1 MPFVCTYG
9 DMVRTPIFL
18 IYIFMK
24 INKDKFKRS
33 NTNQTFGGQ
42 QRKSF
47 NPNFS
52 MNNTLNR
59 GRKPSYDHTA
69 DSNNADNRDEKRK
82 TPFENTRKPFNS
94 DRKPFERDRRPFNS
108 DRKPFELDRKPFNSE
123 RKPRQTGDN
132 RSYTPRD
139 SRKRDYAETPRNLYS
154 AGNSRQA
161 RYSADFMDMSKPMRL
176 NRFLANSNI
185 CSRREA
191 DDFIASGVVSVNGQ
205 IVTTL
210 GTKIVPAQ
218 DKVYFHNEPVSLEKK
233 VYILLNKPKNIITTS
248 DDPKDRKTVLD
259 LINGACQQRVY
270 PVGRL
275 DRNTTGVI
283 LITNDGE
290 LTTRLT
296 HPKHLFK
303 KIYHVGLDKDL
314 EDSDMQKLKDGI
326 VLEDG
331 EAKADDVSYVKD
343 DSKKQVG
350 IEVHSGRNRIVRRMF
365 EYLGYKVVNLDRVY
379 FAGLTKKNLPRGKW
393 RFLSEREVSFL
404 KMNSQ

>member
-1 MPFVCTYG
+1 
-9 DMVRTPIFL
+9 
-18 IYIFMK
+18 MK

-82 TPFENTRKPFNS
+82 TPFESTRKPFNS
-94 DRKPFERDRRPFNS
+94 DRKPF
-108 DRKPFELDRKPFNSE
+108 NSE
-123 RKPRQTGDN
+123 RKPFERDRKPRPIGDN

-139 SRKRDYAETPRNLYS
+139 SRKRDSAETPRNLYS
-154 AGNSRQA
+154 AGNSRHA

-191 DDFIASGVVSVNGQ
+191 DDFITSGVVSVNGQ

-314 EDSDMQKLKDGI
+314 EDGDMQRLKDGI

-343 DSKKQVG
+343 DSKKQIG

-365 EYLGYKVVNLDRVY
+365 EHLGYKVVNLDRVY

>member
-1 MPFVCTYG
+1 MPFVCTVRRYG
-9 DMVRTPIFL
+9 TNSYFINL
-18 IYIFMK
+18 YIMK

-52 MNNTLNR
+52 KNNTLNR

-69 DSNNADNRDEKRK
+69 DGNNADNRDEKRK
-82 TPFENTRKPFNS
+82 TPFENTRKPFERDRRPFNTE
-94 DRKPFERDRRPFNS
+94 RKPFERDR
-108 DRKPFELDRKPFNSE
+108 
-123 RKPRQTGDN
+123 KPRPIGDN

-139 SRKRDYAETPRNLYS
+139 SRKRDSAETPRNLYS

-191 DDFIASGVVSVNGQ
+191 DDFITSGVVSVNGQ

-314 EDSDMQKLKDGI
+314 EDSDMQRLKDGI

-343 DSKKQVG
+343 DSKKQIG

-365 EYLGYKVVNLDRVY
+365 EHLGYKVVNLDRVY

>member
-18 IYIFMK
+18 IYICMK

-82 TPFENTRKPFNS
+82 TPFESTRKPFNS
-94 DRKPFERDRRPFNS
+94 DRKPF
-108 DRKPFELDRKPFNSE
+108 NSE
-123 RKPRQTGDN
+123 RKPFERDRKPRPIGDN

-139 SRKRDYAETPRNLYS
+139 SRKRDSAETPRNLYS
-154 AGNSRQA
+154 AGNSRHA

-191 DDFIASGVVSVNGQ
+191 DDFITSGVVSVNGQ

-314 EDSDMQKLKDGI
+314 EDGDMQRLKDGI

-343 DSKKQVG
+343 DSKKQIG

-365 EYLGYKVVNLDRVY
+365 EHLGYKVVNLDRVY

>member
-18 IYIFMK
+18 IYICMK

-52 MNNTLNR
+52 KNNTLNR
-59 GRKPSYDHTA
+59 GRKPSYDHMA
-69 DSNNADNRDEKRK
+69 DSDNADNRDEKRK

-94 DRKPFERDRRPFNS
+94 DRKPFERDR
-108 DRKPFELDRKPFNSE
+108 KPFNSK

-139 SRKRDYAETPRNLYS
+139 SRKRDYAEAPRNLYS
-154 AGNSRQA
+154 AGNSRQV
-161 RYSADFMDMSKPMRL
+161 RYSTDFMDTSKPMRL

-248 DDPKDRKTVLD
+248 DDPKDRRTVLD

-365 EYLGYKVVNLDRVY
+365 EHLGYKVVNLDRVY

>member
-1 MPFVCTYG
+1 
-9 DMVRTPIFL
+9 
-18 IYIFMK
+18 MK
-24 INKDKFKRS
+24 INKDKFKHS

-52 MNNTLNR
+52 KNNTLNR

-69 DSNNADNRDEKRK
+69 DGNNADNRDEKRK

-94 DRKPFERDRRPFNS
+94 DRKPFERDR
-108 DRKPFELDRKPFNSE
+108 KPFERDRRPFSSDRKPFNSE

-139 SRKRDYAETPRNLYS
+139 SRKRDYAEAPRNLYS

-191 DDFIASGVVSVNGQ
+191 DDFITSGVVSVNGQ

-365 EYLGYKVVNLDRVY
+365 EHLGYKVVNLDRVY

>member
-18 IYIFMK
+18 IYICMK

-94 DRKPFERDRRPFNS
+94 DRKPFERDR
-108 DRKPFELDRKPFNSE
+108 KPFNSE

-139 SRKRDYAETPRNLYS
+139 SRKRDYAEAPRNLYS
-154 AGNSRQA
+154 AGNSRQV
-161 RYSADFMDMSKPMRL
+161 RYSTDFMDTSKPMRL

-248 DDPKDRKTVLD
+248 DDPKDRRTVLD

-365 EYLGYKVVNLDRVY
+365 EHLGYKVVNLDRVY

>member
-1 MPFVCTYG
+1 
-9 DMVRTPIFL
+9 
-18 IYIFMK
+18 MK

-82 TPFENTRKPFNS
+82 TPFENTREPFNS

-108 DRKPFELDRKPFNSE
+108 DRKPFERDRKPFNSE

-139 SRKRDYAETPRNLYS
+139 SRKRDYAEAPRNLYS
-154 AGNSRQA
+154 AGNSRQVL
-161 RYSADFMDMSKPMRL
+161 YSTDFMDTSKPMRL

-365 EYLGYKVVNLDRVY
+365 EHLGYKVVNLDRVY

>member
-1 MPFVCTYG
+1 
-9 DMVRTPIFL
+9 
-18 IYIFMK
+18 MK
-24 INKDKFKRS
+24 INKDKFKHS

-52 MNNTLNR
+52 KNNTLNR

-69 DSNNADNRDEKRK
+69 DGNNADNRDEKRK

-94 DRKPFERDRRPFNS
+94 DRKPFERDR
-108 DRKPFELDRKPFNSE
+108 KPFERDRRPFSSDRKPFNSE

-139 SRKRDYAETPRNLYS
+139 SRKRDYAEAPRNLYS

-191 DDFIASGVVSVNGQ
+191 DDFITSGVVSVNGQ

-365 EYLGYKVVNLDRVY
+365 EHLGYKVVNLDRVY
-379 FAGLTKKNLPRGKW
+379 FAGLTKKNLSRGKW

>member
-18 IYIFMK
+18 IYICMK

-94 DRKPFERDRRPFNS
+94 DRKPF
-108 DRKPFELDRKPFNSE
+108 NSE
-123 RKPRQTGDN
+123 RKPHQTGDN

-139 SRKRDYAETPRNLYS
+139 SRKRDYAEAPRNLYS
-154 AGNSRQA
+154 AGNSRQV
-161 RYSADFMDMSKPMRL
+161 RYSTDFMDTSKPMRL

-365 EYLGYKVVNLDRVY
+365 EHLGYKVVNLDRVY

>member
-18 IYIFMK
+18 IYICMK

-52 MNNTLNR
+52 KNNTLNR

-94 DRKPFERDRRPFNS
+94 DRKPF
-108 DRKPFELDRKPFNSE
+108 NSE

-139 SRKRDYAETPRNLYS
+139 SRKRDYAEAPRNLYS
-154 AGNSRQA
+154 AGNSRQV
-161 RYSADFMDMSKPMRL
+161 RYSTDFMDTSKPMRL

-233 VYILLNKPKNIITTS
+233 IYILLNKPKNIITTS
-248 DDPKDRKTVLD
+248 DDPKDRRTVLD

-365 EYLGYKVVNLDRVY
+365 EHLGYKVVNLDRVY

>member
-18 IYIFMK
+18 IYICMK

-52 MNNTLNR
+52 KNNTLNR
-59 GRKPSYDHTA
+59 GRKPSYDHMA
-69 DSNNADNRDEKRK
+69 DSDNADNRDEKRK

-94 DRKPFERDRRPFNS
+94 DRKPFERDR
-108 DRKPFELDRKPFNSE
+108 KPFNSK

-139 SRKRDYAETPRNLYS
+139 SRKRDYAEAPRNPYS

-161 RYSADFMDMSKPMRL
+161 RYSADFMDTSKPMRL

-248 DDPKDRKTVLD
+248 DDPKDRRTVLD

-314 EDSDMQKLKDGI
+314 EDGDMQRLKDGI

-343 DSKKQVG
+343 DSKKQIG

-365 EYLGYKVVNLDRVY
+365 EHLGYKVVNLDRVY

>member
-18 IYIFMK
+18 IYICMK

-52 MNNTLNR
+52 KNNTLNR
-59 GRKPSYDHTA
+59 GRKPSYNHTA
-69 DSNNADNRDEKRK
+69 DGNNADNRDEKRK

-94 DRKPFERDRRPFNS
+94 
-108 DRKPFELDRKPFNSE
+108 DRKPFNSE

-139 SRKRDYAETPRNLYS
+139 SRKRDSAEAPRNLYS
-154 AGNSRQA
+154 AGNFRQV
-161 RYSADFMDMSKPMRL
+161 RYSTDFMDTSKPMRL

-191 DDFIASGVVSVNGQ
+191 DDFITSGVVSVNGQ

-248 DDPKDRKTVLD
+248 DDPKDRRTVLD

-365 EYLGYKVVNLDRVY
+365 EHLGYKVVNLDRVY

>member
-18 IYIFMK
+18 IYICMK

-94 DRKPFERDRRPFNS
+94 DRKPF
-108 DRKPFELDRKPFNSE
+108 NSE

-139 SRKRDYAETPRNLYS
+139 SRKRDYAEAPRNLYS
-154 AGNSRQA
+154 AGNSRQV
-161 RYSADFMDMSKPMRL
+161 RYSTDFMDTSKPMRL

-365 EYLGYKVVNLDRVY
+365 EHLGYKVVNLDRVY

>member
-18 IYIFMK
+18 IYICMK

-52 MNNTLNR
+52 KNNTLNR

-69 DSNNADNRDEKRK
+69 DSNNVDNRDEKRK

-94 DRKPFERDRRPFNS
+94 DRKPFERDQ
-108 DRKPFELDRKPFNSE
+108 KPFNSE
-123 RKPRQTGDN
+123 RKPRPIGDN

-139 SRKRDYAETPRNLYS
+139 SRKRDSAESPRNLYS

-161 RYSADFMDMSKPMRL
+161 RYSTDFMDMSKPMRL

-191 DDFIASGVVSVNGQ
+191 DDFITSGVVSVNGQ

-365 EYLGYKVVNLDRVY
+365 EHLGYKVVNLDRVY

>member
-18 IYIFMK
+18 IYICMK

-52 MNNTLNR
+52 KNNTLNR

-69 DSNNADNRDEKRK
+69 DGNNVDNRDEKRK

-94 DRKPFERDRRPFNS
+94 DRKPF
-108 DRKPFELDRKPFNSE
+108 NSE
-123 RKPRQTGDN
+123 RKPFERYRKPRPIGDN

-139 SRKRDYAETPRNLYS
+139 SRKRDSAESPRNLYS
-154 AGNSRQA
+154 AGNSRQV
-161 RYSADFMDMSKPMRL
+161 RYSTDFMDTSKPMRL

-191 DDFIASGVVSVNGQ
+191 DDFITSGVVSVNGQ

-233 VYILLNKPKNIITTS
+233 IYILLNKPKNIITTS
-248 DDPKDRKTVLD
+248 DDPKDRRTVLD

-365 EYLGYKVVNLDRVY
+365 EHLGYKVVNLDRVY

>member
-9 DMVRTPIFL
+9 DMVRTPILL
-18 IYIFMK
+18 IYICMK

-94 DRKPFERDRRPFNS
+94 DRKPF
-108 DRKPFELDRKPFNSE
+108 NSE

-139 SRKRDYAETPRNLYS
+139 SRKRDYAEAPRNLYS
-154 AGNSRQA
+154 AGNSRQV
-161 RYSADFMDMSKPMRL
+161 RYSTDFMDTSKPMRL

-191 DDFIASGVVSVNGQ
+191 DDFITSGVVSVNGQ

-248 DDPKDRKTVLD
+248 DDPKDRRTVLD

-365 EYLGYKVVNLDRVY
+365 EHLGYKVVNLDRVY

>member
-18 IYIFMK
+18 IYICMK

-52 MNNTLNR
+52 KNNTLNR

-82 TPFENTRKPFNS
+82 TPFENTRKTFNS
-94 DRKPFERDRRPFNS
+94 
-108 DRKPFELDRKPFNSE
+108 DRKPFNSE

-139 SRKRDYAETPRNLYS
+139 SRKRDYAEAPRNLYS
-154 AGNSRQA
+154 AGNSRQV
-161 RYSADFMDMSKPMRL
+161 RYSTDFMDTSKPMRL

-191 DDFIASGVVSVNGQ
+191 DDFITSGVVSVNGQ

-248 DDPKDRKTVLD
+248 DDPKDRRTVLD

-365 EYLGYKVVNLDRVY
+365 EHLGYKVVNLDRVY

>member
-18 IYIFMK
+18 IYICMK

-52 MNNTLNR
+52 KNNTLNR
-59 GRKPSYDHTA
+59 GRKPSYNHTA
-69 DSNNADNRDEKRK
+69 DGNNADNRDEKRK

-94 DRKPFERDRRPFNS
+94 
-108 DRKPFELDRKPFNSE
+108 DRKPFNSE

-139 SRKRDYAETPRNLYS
+139 SRKRDYAEAPRNLYS
-154 AGNSRQA
+154 AGNSRQV
-161 RYSADFMDMSKPMRL
+161 RYSTDFMDTSKPMRL

-191 DDFIASGVVSVNGQ
+191 DDFITSGVVSVNGQ

-248 DDPKDRKTVLD
+248 DDPKDRRTVLD

-296 HPKHLFK
+296 HPKRLFK

-365 EYLGYKVVNLDRVY
+365 EHLGYKVVNLDRVY

>member
-1 MPFVCTYG
+1 
-9 DMVRTPIFL
+9 
-18 IYIFMK
+18 MK

-52 MNNTLNR
+52 KNNTLNR

-82 TPFENTRKPFNS
+82 TPFENTRRPFNS
-94 DRKPFERDRRPFNS
+94 DRKPFER
-108 DRKPFELDRKPFNSE
+108 DRKPFNSE

-139 SRKRDYAETPRNLYS
+139 SRKRDYAESPRNLYS

-161 RYSADFMDMSKPMRL
+161 RYSTDFMDTSKPMRL

-365 EYLGYKVVNLDRVY
+365 ELLGYKVVNLDRVY